1 MQNRIKLLSAL
12 SFFGSTAL
20 LTVPSFVLAG
30 ELNINA
36 DDGSTLLRMEAPE
49 NNTFDIKVEFN
60 SIDLNKNAHINIKS
74 EKGESRDILVSQ
86 DAMTKGVLIPTLPL
100 GVYSLSASSKNTD
113 IRKVSIVNENKD
125 KSAAVDSVNDDSISS
140 YTLGGG
146 AVAAVAA
153 AAAVTVGGG
162 VDALTGG
169 NNGSTNSSREGR
181 LNANNVSNIDI
192 ADPNRP
198 NPSFPISS
206 PPVVVV
212 TPAPVIGNNPSANSS
227 AIPAPT
233 TAPIIAPAPSV
244 VAPMTPS

>member
-1 MQNRIKLLSAL
+1 MQNRMKLLSAL

-20 LTVPSFVLAG
+20 LTLPSFVFAG

-162 VDALTGG
+162 VDALSGG

-181 LNANNVSNIDI
+181 LNTTSITNV
-192 ADPNRP
+192 DPNRP

-206 PPVVVV
+206 APAVVV
-212 TPAPVIGNNPSANSS
+212 TAAPVIGNNPSGNSS
-227 AIPAPT
+227 AVPAPSV
-233 TAPIIAPAPSV
+233 APIIAPAPPIKE
-244 VAPMTPS
+244 PMTPS